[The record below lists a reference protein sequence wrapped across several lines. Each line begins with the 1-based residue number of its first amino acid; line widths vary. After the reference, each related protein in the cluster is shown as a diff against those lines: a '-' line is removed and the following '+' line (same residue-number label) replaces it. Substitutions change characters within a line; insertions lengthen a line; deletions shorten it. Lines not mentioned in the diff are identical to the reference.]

1 MPGRVIVVG
10 SLNTDLVVTG
20 ERLPG
25 HGETVTGGRFA
36 RHHGGK
42 GGNQAVAAARLGAPT
57 AFVGAVGGDD
67 FGAEA
72 RAALAAEGIGLDGLV
87 TLEHEA
93 TGVALILVDAR
104 GENLISIAGG
114 ANLALSPVHVRETL
128 ARVDPREGDVVLVGH
143 EIPTACVREALVV
156 ARKRGA
162 TTILNPAPV
171 GGLDRST
178 FGLADILTPNRVE
191 LAALVAEDGRRIGR
205 AGTSVGV
212 EHVEIAARTL
222 LEANAEGDGVRRA
235 VLVTLGASGALLLTR
250 DEPALDLPAPAVD
263 AIDTVGAG
271 DTFNGG
277 LAAALAAGVPLA
289 DAARRAVA
297 AAAMATTV
305 AGAREGM
312 PTSAQL
318 EANTAARGV

>member
-1 MPGRVIVVG
+1 
-10 SLNTDLVVTG
+10 
-20 ERLPG
+20 
-25 HGETVTGGRFA
+25 
-36 RHHGGK
+36 
-42 GGNQAVAAARLGAPT
+42 
-57 AFVGAVGGDD
+57 
-67 FGAEA
+67 
-72 RAALAAEGIGLDGLV
+72 
-87 TLEHEA
+87 
-93 TGVALILVDAR
+93 
-104 GENLISIAGG
+104 
-114 ANLALSPVHVRETL
+114 
-128 ARVDPREGDVVLVGH
+128 
-143 EIPTACVREALVV
+143 
-156 ARKRGA
+156 
-162 TTILNPAPV
+162 
-171 GGLDRST
+171 
-178 FGLADILTPNRVE
+178 LADILTPNRVE